1 MENIMVPS
9 EYRNAFEI
17 LGRGRN
23 TAHTYNNLSLWP
35 ELVPHEPIDETTTEF
50 WKLSDL
56 FQTVDGINTA
66 PYKST
71 ITLDNIVRE
80 YTPAKL
86 KSRNPERMS
95 QMAAR
100 HFRVL
105 KDQDFNAE
113 LTRFAT
119 WALFKEI
126 GKSAPTIFHQEYCLA
141 PQNAGMVAIYKNAK
155 QTMRIDLRNTVKKYQ
170 KQLNG
175 IMGKLH
181 AQNTHYA
188 ELNREMI
195 KWLFG
200 NLGVADIQ
208 QEYKLPAGKPLA
220 DFMNANLLAAYATAL
235 KNIVDQWDFTTHT
248 YEYGALRGMVY
259 NAMIAARNDMQKK
272 FGSPEKNFARNEQN
286 QAVSVD
292 EVEQWHKNREFEF
305 ARAHLNDHVR

>member
-1 MENIMVPS
+1 
-9 EYRNAFEI
+9 
-17 LGRGRN
+17 
-23 TAHTYNNLSLWP
+23 LWP
-35 ELVPHEPIDETTTEF
+35 ELVPHEPIDETTAEF

-56 FQTVDGINTA
+56 FQTVGGINTA

-105 KDQDFNAE
+105 SDQDFNAE

-126 GKSAPTIFHQEYCLA
+126 GKSAPTVFHQEYCLA
-141 PQNAGMVAIYKNAK
+141 PQNTSMVTIYKKAK
-155 QTMRIDLRNTVKKYQ
+155 QTMRIGLRNTVKKYQ

-175 IMGKLH
+175 IMHKLH

-200 NLGVADIQ
+200 NLGAADIQ

-220 DFMNANLLAAYATAL
+220 DFMNANLLATYGNAL
-235 KNIVDQWDFTTHT
+235 ENIVHKWDFDVPAR
-248 YEYGALRGMVY
+248 EYSILRGVVY
-259 NAMIAARNDMQKK
+259 NEMIAARKDMQKK
-272 FGSPEKNFARNEQN
+272 FGNPENNFSHI
-286 QAVSVD
+286 SVD
-292 EVEQWHKNREFEF
+292 EVEQWHKNCEFEF

>member
-1 MENIMVPS
+1 MENIMVPT
-9 EYRNAFEI
+9 EYQNAFEI

-35 ELVPHEPIDETTTEF
+35 ELVPHEPVAESTTEF

-100 HFRVL
+100 HFRIL
-105 KDQDFNAE
+105 NDQDFNAE

-126 GKSAPTIFHQEYCLA
+126 GKSAPTVFHQEYCLA
-141 PQNAGMVAIYKNAK
+141 PQNAGMVTIYKKAK
-155 QTMRIDLRNTVKKYQ
+155 QTMRIDLRNAVKKYQ

-175 IMGKLH
+175 IMHKLH

-200 NLGVADIQ
+200 NLGAADIQ

-220 DFMNANLLAAYATAL
+220 DFMNTNLLATYENAL
-235 KNIVDQWDFTTHT
+235 ENIVHKWDFDVPAR
-248 YEYGALRGMVY
+248 EYSILRGVVY
-259 NAMIAARNDMQKK
+259 NEMIAARNDMQKK
-272 FGSPEKNFARNEQN
+272 FGNPENNFSRI
-286 QAVSVD
+286 SVD
-292 EVEQWHKNREFEF
+292 EVEQWHKNCEFEF

>member
-1 MENIMVPS
+1 MENIMVPT
-9 EYRNAFEI
+9 EYQNAFEI

-35 ELVPHEPIDETTTEF
+35 ELVPHEPVAESTTEF

-105 KDQDFNAE
+105 DDKDFNAE

-126 GKSAPTIFHQEYCLA
+126 GKSAPTVFHQEYCLA
-141 PQNAGMVAIYKNAK
+141 PQNAGMVTIYKKAK
-155 QTMRIDLRNTVKKYQ
+155 QTMRIDLRNAVKKYQ

-181 AQNTHYA
+181 AQSKHYA

-200 NLGVADIQ
+200 NLGAADIQ

-220 DFMNANLLAAYATAL
+220 DFMNANLLAAYGNAL
-235 KNIVDQWDFTTHT
+235 ENIVHKWDFDVPAR
-248 YEYGALRGMVY
+248 EYSILRGVVY
-259 NAMIAARNDMQKK
+259 NEMIAARKDMQTK
-272 FGSPEKNFARNEQN
+272 FGNPENNFSRI
-286 QAVSVD
+286 SVD
-292 EVEQWHKNREFEF
+292 EVEQWHKNCEFEF

>member
-1 MENIMVPS
+1 MENIMVPT
-9 EYRNAFEI
+9 EYQNAFEI

-23 TAHTYNNLSLWP
+23 TARTYNNLSLWP
-35 ELVPHEPIDETTTEF
+35 ELVPHEPVAESTTEF

-105 KDQDFNAE
+105 SDQDFNAE

-126 GKSAPTIFHQEYCLA
+126 GKSAPTVFHQEYCLA
-141 PQNAGMVAIYKNAK
+141 PQNAGMVTIYKKAK
-155 QTMRIDLRNTVKKYQ
+155 QTMRIDLRNAVKKYQ

-175 IMGKLH
+175 IMHKLH

-200 NLGVADIQ
+200 NLGAADIQ

-220 DFMNANLLAAYATAL
+220 DFMNTNLLATYENAL
-235 KNIVDQWDFTTHT
+235 ENIVHKWDFDVPAR
-248 YEYGALRGMVY
+248 EYSILRGVVY
-259 NAMIAARNDMQKK
+259 NEMIAARKDMQKK
-272 FGSPEKNFARNEQN
+272 FGNPENNFSRI
-286 QAVSVD
+286 SVD
-292 EVEQWHKNREFEF
+292 EVEQWHKNCEFEF

>member
-1 MENIMVPS
+1 MENIIIPS
-9 EYRNAFEI
+9 EYQNAFEI
-17 LGRGRN
+17 LNRGRN
-23 TAHTYNNLSLWP
+23 TARTYNNLSLWP
-35 ELVPHEPIDETTTEF
+35 ALVPNEPVAESTAEF

-56 FQTVDGINTA
+56 FQTVEGINIK
-66 PYKST
+66 PYRST

-105 KDQDFNAE
+105 GDKDFDAE

-126 GKSAPTIFHQEYCLA
+126 GKSTPTTFHQEYCLA
-141 PQNAGMVAIYKNAK
+141 PQNASMVEIYKHANQSA
-155 QTMRIDLRNTVKKYQ
+155 RIDLRNNVRKYQ

-181 AQNTHYA
+181 AQSKHYA
-188 ELNREMI
+188 ELNREMV

-200 NLGVADIQ
+200 NLNAADIKQ
-208 QEYKLPAGKPLA
+208 NYKLPESKPLP
-220 DFMNANLLAAYATAL
+220 DFMNAYLLAAYGNAL
-235 KNIVDQWDFTTHT
+235 ENIVHKWDFEVPAR
-248 YEYGALRGMVY
+248 EYSILRGVVY
-259 NAMIAARNDMQKK
+259 NEMIAARRDMQKK
-272 FGSPEKNFARNEQN
+272 FGNPENNFSRI
-286 QAVSVD
+286 SVD
-292 EVEQWHKNREFEF
+292 EVEKWHGNREFKF
-305 ARAHLNDHVR
+305 AHAHLNDHVR